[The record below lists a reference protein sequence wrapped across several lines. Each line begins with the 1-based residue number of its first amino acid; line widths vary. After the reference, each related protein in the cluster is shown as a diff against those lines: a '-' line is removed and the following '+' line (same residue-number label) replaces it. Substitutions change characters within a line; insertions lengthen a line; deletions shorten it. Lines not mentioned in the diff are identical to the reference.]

1 MDLKNVFGK
10 IKTYC
15 SVSLAVTRSGPI
27 FCRVAW
33 RWEGAVAKRYRVTL
47 TAEEREALG
56 RMISRGKGDARR
68 LVHARVLLQAD
79 ASEGGPDWTD
89 ARIAEAVRV
98 SVRTIERVRQRF
110 VEDGLEAALLPK
122 PSPRVYAR
130 KLDGVQEAKLVAL
143 ACSGPPEG
151 KQRWTLRLLAERM
164 VELEVVPELS
174 HETVRQTLKKEC
186 AQAAPA
192 ADVVHPAQGLGRVRV
207 PHGGR
212 AGGLSPPA

>member
-1 MDLKNVFGK
+1 
-10 IKTYC
+10 
-15 SVSLAVTRSGPI
+15 
-27 FCRVAW
+27 VAW
-33 RWEGAVAKRYRVTL
+33 RWEAAGAKRYRVTL

-56 RMISRGKGDARR
+56 GMISRGKADARK
-68 LVHARVLLQAD
+68 LAHARVLLQAD

-89 ARIAEAVRV
+89 TRIAEAVRV

-122 PSPRVYAR
+122 PSRRVYAR
-130 KLDGVQEAKLVAL
+130 KLDGEQEAKLVAV

-151 KQRWTLRLLAERM
+151 KKRWTLRLLAERM
-164 VELEVVPELS
+164 VALEVVPELS

-192 ADVVHPAQGLGRVRV
+192 ADVVHPAQALGRVRV
-207 PHGGR
+207 PHGRR
-212 AGGLSPPA
+212 AGGLSAPA